1 MYSLERL
8 VPIVCARILL
18 IAIVFK
24 NVDLP
29 EALEP
34 VRRTFPLVTHR
45 IIYKR
50 MIHFFHT
57 KVISIFHKFR
67 LTVKWQAFPE

>member
-34 VRRTFPLVTHR
+34 VRRTFHLVV
-45 IIYKR
+45 IEL
-50 MIHFFHT
+50 HT
-57 KVISIFHKFR
+57 GLSISG
-67 LTVKWQAFPE
+67 

>member
-29 EALEP
+29 DALEP
-34 VRRTFPLVTHR
+34 VRRTFPLVV
-45 IIYKR
+45 IEL
-50 MIHFFHT
+50 HT
-57 KVISIFHKFR
+57 GLSISG
-67 LTVKWQAFPE
+67 

>member
-34 VRRTFPLVTHR
+34 VRRTFPLVV
-45 IIYKR
+45 IEL
-50 MIHFFHT
+50 HT
-57 KVISIFHKFR
+57 GLSISGWNTS
-67 LTVKWQAFPE
+67 LTLKLLVLPTNSGLQ

>member
-1 MYSLERL
+1 MYSLEML

-29 EALEP
+29 DALEP
-34 VRRTFPLVTHR
+34 VSRTLPLVD
-45 IIYKR
+45 IEL
-50 MIHFFHT
+50 HT
-57 KVISIFHKFR
+57 GLSISG
-67 LTVKWQAFPE
+67 